1 MLAFLVVIFWTL
13 ASVRAGMSF
22 TPLQAPLN
30 ADTRAAFEDDFE
42 IVSPTPGQN
51 FSAGDPITVAWN
63 YGNVYDCPVTIQV
76 EVQLPGSL
84 LSPGPMVVGA
94 KAQGLVVD
102 SGAMPLVSANATAT
116 MNIQVYTTHVV
127 TGDVYSDG
135 TGVYSIL
142 VTEATST
149 TSTPATVDHT
159 VTETPTPNPTS
170 ISSSDSEPTETPVYY
185 PPMIGEGKGGDDE
198 DYMQDDGGLSSGA
211 KAGIGAGVAVG
222 TVLLVV
228 GAILLHRRH
237 KMRNSPKTIREI
249 TSGPSQA
256 EL

>member
-84 LSPGPMVVGA
+84 L
-94 KAQGLVVD
+94 
-102 SGAMPLVSANATAT
+102 

>member
-1 MLAFLVVIFWTL
+1 MLAFLVDIFWTL
-13 ASVRAGMSF
+13 ALV
-22 TPLQAPLN
+22 
-30 ADTRAAFEDDFE
+30 RAAFEDDFE

-51 FSAGDPITVAWN
+51 FSA
-63 YGNVYDCPVTIQV
+63 
-76 EVQLPGSL
+76 
-84 LSPGPMVVGA
+84 
-94 KAQGLVVD
+94 D
-102 SGAMPLVSANATAT
+102 SGAMPLISANATAT

-149 TSTPATVDHT
+149 TSTPTTVDHT

-170 ISSSDSEPTETPVYY
+170 TSSDSEPTGTPLYY
-185 PPMIGEGKGGDDE
+185 PPMIREGIGGDDE

-237 KMRNSPKTIREI
+237 MRRNPPKTIREI
-249 TSGPSQA
+249 TSGPSQT